1 MEGKVNLE
9 VPKILFNCKYRKY
22 VKKVLCQ
29 IGKNLSLTI
38 LLWVTGKKELQF
50 LVNKLLVGI
59 GNANS
64 YEWVTW
70 QYLTK
75 LHVNL
80 PSEIATEILGIYA
93 TNILQRYLKLQT
105 AFINVLLTTARL
117 RKTYAHQQGINWV
130 SIVHSFTRVQKKRWW
145 RSLKTGCGVI
155 FRLHC

>member
-59 GNANS
+59 GNANA